1 MPWSLKGHSIIANAW
16 RKNWALQVS
25 LHLWA
30 CKIWRSVMSYT
41 NHFSHQFLWRTSS
54 LICDSSM
61 VWKKWRFKNSNY
73 IWWFFILTFTP
84 WWLAKSPNKIDPRHS
99 HWRLFVFDQNRWLD
113 FHEFFA
119 SWNISFDSFS
129 CKLQGLPTLRTTK
142 NPSNS
147 NSPKW
152 MLLSTWKIFLP
163 LPMHPGSYAS
173 SPNENRQG
181 LHALHM
187 ALLLQNTNT
196 IRSFAF
202 TSFKKLVNFWR
213 FGFFA
218 ETIAT
223 GQFFANLATNFCVC
237 VCLNSSSFFS
247 TTEKGGIYE
256 CSMQIGHSKWWSSM
270 KLGRQNQLAINL
282 EIAKIVRGMSLSKLP
297 FGGVHFISA
306 MGPSC
311 RRRY

>member
-16 RKNWALQVS
+16 RKIWGIFAFVS
-25 LHLWA
+25 MQNLKISDVIHQPFFAPILAKNIIVDLRLFDGLEKVTFQEFQLHMV
-30 CKIWRSVMSYT
+30 IF
-41 NHFSHQFLWRTSS
+41 HF
-54 LICDSSM
+54 DVYSM
-61 VWKKWRFKNSNY
+61 VARKITNQNRSKAFS
-73 IWWFFILTFTP
+73 LTFVCFRPESMTGFP
-84 WWLAKSPNKIDPRHS
+84 
-99 HWRLFVFDQNRWLD
+99 
-113 FHEFFA
+113 
-119 SWNISFDSFS
+119 SWNINFDSFS

-223 GQFFANLATNFCVC
+223 GQFFAHLATNFCVWRM
-237 VCLNSSSFFS
+237 LEFFVFFLYNWERWNLWMFHANWTLEMVKFHEVGS
-247 TTEKGGIYE
+247 TK
-256 CSMQIGHSKWWSSM
+256 
-270 KLGRQNQLAINL
+270 
-282 EIAKIVRGMSLSKLP
+282 P
-297 FGGVHFISA
+297 ISYQ
-306 MGPSC
+306 PRNC
-311 RRRY
+311 